1 MSGKS
6 RAILVLLSLVFT
18 LAIAT
23 PVFAHNKGCTPGF
36 WKNHPEAWVG
46 YSPDDL
52 IGDVFTSTPAPYDS
66 LTLLEGLSLQ
76 GGSDLAGKLEI
87 LLRAAIAGLL
97 NRDYPATHFIDRVN
111 AKIETGSETVY
122 VNFAAK
128 LDAQNNGDCTA
139 D

>member
-1 MSGKS
+1 MTRTLRLS
-6 RAILVLLSLVFT
+6 IIVLTLVFT
-18 LAIAT
+18 LAVAT
-23 PVFAHNKGCTPGF
+23 PVLAWNKGCTPGF

-52 IGDVFTSTPAPYDS
+52 IGDVFTSAPAPYDS
-66 LTLLEGLSLQ
+66 LTLMEGLSLQ
-76 GGSDLAGKLEI
+76 GGPDLNGGIEI

-97 NRDYPATHFIDRVN
+97 NRDFPATNFINKVN
-111 AKIETGSETVY
+111 AKIDTGDRDTIVA
-122 VNFAAK
+122 FAAK